1 MSAHVIGLIL
11 YKLILACVGL
21 GLGAFVG
28 FIIALCTG
36 LATFS
41 C

>member
-1 MSAHVIGLIL
+1 VSAHIVGLIL
-11 YKLILACVGL
+11 YKLMLAGVGL

-28 FIIALCTG
+28 LIIALCTG